1 MKTSVP
7 IYYRDKPLFGLDIG
21 NDTLKVVQLS
31 ESSDLARLKERKPK
45 IIGYG
50 YNRFDRSA
58 IKDGVIIKPQIIA
71 EAAKELLDKKIKGT
85 ITTNRV
91 AIAIPAYRTFSR
103 SIKIPNLS
111 KKQIKEAIELE
122 AEQYIAFNIDD
133 LYIDYEIIRHTL
145 SDELEVLIV
154 AVPKVIVD
162 SYTKLAEM
170 LNLEVLIVEPTLSSS
185 GRLFSIDEHSRSA
198 AVIIDFGALSSD
210 ISLYDKSI
218 VVSGTIEGGGLNFTD
233 LIRKILRISPEEAE
247 IAKTRYGL
255 SPSKK
260 QDEIK
265 RALQPTLEKIIKE
278 VRRMLRYYE
287 ERYGTTRPIKQI
299 VTLGGGANMPGLS
312 EYLTENLR
320 MAVRHGDPW
329 QFIECKKI
337 KAPSESE
344 KSMYTNAIGLAL
356 IDPKKVY
363 KA

>member
-1 MKTSVP
+1 MNKSVP

-31 ESSDLARLKERKPK
+31 ESSRSSLYKQNKPK
-45 IIGYG
+45 VIGYG

-58 IKDGVIIKPQIIA
+58 IKDGVIIKPESIA
-71 EAAKELLDKKIKGT
+71 AAAKELLGKKINGK

-111 KKQIKEAIELE
+111 NKEIKEAVELE
-122 AEQYIAFNIDD
+122 AEQYIAVNIDD

-154 AVPKVIVD
+154 AVPKKIVD
-162 SYTKLAEM
+162 SYIRLAEM
-170 LNLEVLIVEPTLSSS
+170 LDLEVLVVEPTLSSS
-185 GRLFSIDEHSRSA
+185 GRIFSIDKHSRSA

-210 ISLYDKSI
+210 ISLYDKSV
-218 VVSGTIEGGGLNFTD
+218 VVSGTVEGGGLNFTD

-260 QDEIK
+260 QDDIK
-265 RALQPTLEKIIKE
+265 RALSPMLEKILKE
-278 VRRMLRYYE
+278 VKRMLRYYE
-287 ERYGTTRPIKQI
+287 ERYGSNRPIKQI

-329 QFIECKKI
+329 QFIECKKL
-337 KAPSESE
+337 KAPPSSE

-356 IDPKKVY
+356 IDPKEAIKT
-363 KA
+363 